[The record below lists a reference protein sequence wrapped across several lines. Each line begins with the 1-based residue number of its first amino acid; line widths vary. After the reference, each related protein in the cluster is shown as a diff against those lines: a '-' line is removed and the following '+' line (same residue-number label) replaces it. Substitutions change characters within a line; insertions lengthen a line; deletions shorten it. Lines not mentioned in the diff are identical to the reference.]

1 MSTLTDRGRMAPDPR
16 GGARRFRPVSGAR
29 ARRAGRARRSLTAA
43 VACLA
48 AVGLLSVPAFADQH
62 DDAADDP
69 DLRLTVTELTG
80 VLGPGSVG
88 QLPEA
93 PDDPR
98 SIPVDLDVRLVL
110 ENLSDAP
117 LGSLQTVVEVYP
129 EVEDREQLRDA
140 FEGAP
145 GGPPIHVHNQ
155 DIADGGSIAP
165 GEIRGVDETLERSM
179 VPWATDPGGVHPVR
193 IAVTRGTDVLVETI
207 TAVVWLQD
215 HPTTPLLTTLAWP
228 LDASPWRTT
237 RDAYPLDA
245 DDELTEG
252 SRLDVLLS
260 AVERAPSEPIQLA
273 PAAHLLED
281 LSDRA
286 DGFTALERAPNGELV
301 GRRVPANASAPTRSM
316 DALTR
321 LREVATTLD
330 GPPISGAYA
339 DADLDGLLQSDPP
352 LADLAAEAAIDG
364 RRRVQLQLGVEVDAS
379 THLLREAVEPAVLDL
394 LPGDQLLLSSQAA
407 DVPRPGAGTQ
417 PTSPVRQIR
426 APSGRLLTA
435 FVADPYLEESLAQ
448 TDHPAGP
455 VLAAQRPIAESA
467 MAYLTAGEEGRALA
481 VVPPATWDPSPETA
495 ERLLAHLTGA
505 PWLDL
510 APATAVTSAVPPTGA
525 PLELRAPTGPGLTND
540 LSERV
545 REVSDGL
552 EAAAASLPDGGER
565 LGDRRTD
572 QLHDTVLRAT
582 STWYGGAERDQAEAL
597 LRDVERSVES
607 TFGEVEV
614 PDGEI
619 TLTSD
624 TGQIPVTLQRSRG
637 GPILVDV
644 EVDSPGT
651 LQWPEGRRAERIEL
665 QADESRTVTFETQ
678 ALSTGSFPVTV
689 RVSDPS
695 GTHEY
700 TVATVAVRST
710 AISGPT
716 LLAIAV
722 VVLGLLLAG
731 VLRRGGAAGTRKPG
745 RRRADDPQ
753 AGSGPDGDELP
764 AIPPPVPTPTSGA
777 SASHSG
783 VEPPQPRPSL
793 RVIDHPVHP
802 NVRPPRGD
810 DPS

>member
-1 MSTLTDRGRMAPDPR
+1 M
-16 GGARRFRPVSGAR
+16 V
-29 ARRAGRARRSLTAA
+29 
-43 VACLA
+43 CLA
-48 AVGLLSVPAFADQH
+48 TVMLLPLEAAADQH
-62 DDAADDP
+62 DDAASHP
-69 DLRLTVTELTG
+69 DLRLTITELTG
-80 VLGPGSVG
+80 VLGPGSVSH
-88 QLPEA
+88 LPEA

-98 SIPVDLDVRLVL
+98 SIPADLEVRLVL
-110 ENLSDAP
+110 ENLGDGP
-117 LGSLQTVVEVYP
+117 TDSLQTVVEVYP
-129 EVEDREQLRDA
+129 EVDDREQLRDA
-140 FEGAP
+140 FEGSP
-145 GGPPIHVHNQ
+145 VGTPVHVHNQ
-155 DIADGGSIAP
+155 GIADGEPLAP
-165 GEIRGVDETLERSM
+165 GEVRGVEERLEQSM

-207 TAVVWLQD
+207 TAVVWLQE
-215 HPTTPLLTTLAWP
+215 HPTEPLLTTLTWP

-245 DDELTEG
+245 DDELTDG
-252 SRLDVLLS
+252 GRLDVLLS
-260 AVERAPSEPIQLA
+260 AVEHTPSEPIQLA

-301 GRRVPANASAPTRSM
+301 GRRVPANASAPNRSM

-321 LREVATTLD
+321 LREVASTLD
-330 GPPISGAYA
+330 AHPVSGAYA
-339 DADLDGLLQSDPP
+339 DADLSGLLQSDPP

-379 THLLREAVEPAVLDL
+379 THLLREAVDPAVLDL
-394 LPGDQLLLSSQAA
+394 LPGEQLLLSSQAV
-407 DVPRPGAGTQ
+407 DVPRPGEGW
-417 PTSPVRQIR
+417 SGGPVRQVR

-435 FVADPYLEESLAQ
+435 LVADPYLEESLAQ

-455 VLAAQRPIAESA
+455 VLAAQRPIAETA
-467 MAYLTAGEEGRALA
+467 MAYLTTDADDRALA
-481 VVPPATWDPSPETA
+481 MLPPATWDPSPETA
-495 ERLLAHLTGA
+495 ERLLSHLVGA
-505 PWLDL
+505 PWLEL
-510 APATAVTSAVPPTGA
+510 APATAVTSAVPISGGT
-525 PLELRAPTGPGLTND
+525 LELREPTGPGSTVD
-540 LSERV
+540 RSDRI

-565 LGDRRTD
+565 LGDRAVDR
-572 QLHDTVLRAT
+572 LHDTVLRTT
-582 STWYGGAERDQAEAL
+582 SRWYDGADQDHAEAL
-597 LRDVERSVES
+597 LRDVERTVEA

-624 TGQIPVTLQRSRG
+624 TGQIPVTLQRPRG

-665 QADESRTVTFETQ
+665 QPDESRTVTFETQ

-695 GTHEY
+695 GTHEH

-716 LLAIAV
+716 LLAVAV

-731 VLRRGGAAGTRKPG
+731 VLRRGGAAGTRGTG
-745 RRRADDPQ
+745 RGHTGGPPADAD
-753 AGSGPDGDELP
+753 AGGDDLP
-764 AIPPPVPTPTSGA
+764 EIPVPVTTPTSGGQTSRDG
-777 SASHSG
+777 SARSG
-783 VEPPQPRPSL
+783 VARPPL
-793 RVIDHPVHP
+793 RVVDHEASRDERSAHDG
-802 NVRPPRGD
+802 PP
-810 DPS
+810 S